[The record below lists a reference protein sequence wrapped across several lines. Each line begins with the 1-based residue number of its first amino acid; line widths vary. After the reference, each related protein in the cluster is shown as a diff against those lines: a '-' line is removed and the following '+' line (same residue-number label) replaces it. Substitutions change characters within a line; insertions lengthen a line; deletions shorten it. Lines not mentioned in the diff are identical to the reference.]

1 MFKIALFSML
11 YAYFEG
17 LCKQYRETLSGFKL
31 TRPFFKPSL
40 AVPNEQSVPPIREK
54 WYYPADIANDLKD
67 FDLPQRIKEEV
78 YACAWEYARCVIPQ
92 YTNWNRYVAFM
103 RVIVIGI
110 VAECKGDLVQV
121 SLGDNLLG
129 YNLTALL
136 DELFQGTTEHAAMAR
151 EFRCFLLIT
160 ADKAS
165 KRREGLLFKRY
176 VTALAKSPRQ
186 WFRMRDTDALIR
198 FTMGAAL
205 VCNDLDDV
213 HYTEEQFEALDEL
226 GATLYDSVA
235 FYKHRSEG
243 ETNSTFAYAPS
254 DIRIKAFHQSLMR
267 RYRFIEDGMMIGRPE
282 TTAVITQARQQFK
295 LWNRVDMQDGDV
307 KDVERYNHVVARS
320 DELMFDG
327 LREFLDAS
335 NENTCKGCQHRE
347 THGGQTSFS
356 FGGIKLCDGC
366 KESWGAYVESFSAR
380 FADVFPEIKNVMTT

>member
-1 MFKIALFSML
+1 
-11 YAYFEG
+11 
-17 LCKQYRETLSGFKL
+17 
-31 TRPFFKPSL
+31 
-40 AVPNEQSVPPIREK
+40 
-54 WYYPADIANDLKD
+54 
-67 FDLPQRIKEEV
+67 
-78 YACAWEYARCVIPQ
+78 
-92 YTNWNRYVAFM
+92 
-103 RVIVIGI
+103 
-110 VAECKGDLVQV
+110 
-121 SLGDNLLG
+121 
-129 YNLTALL
+129 
-136 DELFQGTTEHAAMAR
+136 MAR

-165 KRREGLLFKRY
+165 KRREGLLFRRY

-213 HYTEEQFEALDEL
+213 NYTEEQFEALDEL

-243 ETNSTFAYAPS
+243 ETDFQNSTFAYAPS
-254 DIRIKAFHQSLMR
+254 DIRIKAFHQSRELLWALDVAWAGKREHMVIINFLRFFGGPIHMMMR

-295 LWNRVDMQDGDV
+295 LWNRVDMQDGDA
-307 KDVERYNHVVARS
+307 KDVERYNHLMARS

-335 NENTCKGCQHRE
+335 NDGTCKACQYRE
-347 THGGQTSFS
+347 THGGHTSFS